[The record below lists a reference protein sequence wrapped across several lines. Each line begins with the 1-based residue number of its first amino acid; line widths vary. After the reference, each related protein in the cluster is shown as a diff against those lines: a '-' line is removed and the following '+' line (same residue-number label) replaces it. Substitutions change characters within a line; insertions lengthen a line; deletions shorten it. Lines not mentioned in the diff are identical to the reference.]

1 MGLFDFVKD
10 AGKKLFGKDEEDAVA
25 ASRDQMA
32 KMEAAKRQAVQRKF
46 QNELTSHGLAVEN
59 LQVDLQGDGVVR
71 LRGKVPNQEIREKVV
86 LAVGN
91 VTSVRAVDDDL
102 EVAAGAASGETATF
116 YTVKSG
122 DTLSKIAKEVYGD
135 ASLYPQIFE
144 ANKPM
149 LDDPDKIYPGQ
160 NLRVPAQATT
170 GVRA

>member
-10 AGKKLFGKDEEDAVA
+10 AGKKLFGDDEEKAVA
-25 ASRDQMA
+25 ANRDQVA
-32 KMEAAKRQAVQRKF
+32 KMETAKRQAVQRKF
-46 QNELTSHGLAVEN
+46 QNELTTHGLAVEN

-71 LRGKVPNQEIREKVV
+71 LRGKVPNQETREKVV

-91 VTSVRAVDDDL
+91 VTGVRSVDDDL
-102 EVAAGAASGETATF
+102 EVPAGAAAAEAATF

-122 DTLSKIAKEVYGD
+122 DTLSKIAKQVYGD

-149 LDDPDKIYPGQ
+149 LDHPDKIYPGQ
-160 NLRVPAQATT
+160 NLRVPALATT

>member
-1 MGLFDFVKD
+1 VKE
-10 AGKKLFGKDEEDAVA
+10 AGKKLFGDDEEKAVA
-25 ASRDQMA
+25 ANRDQVA
-32 KMEAAKRQAVQRKF
+32 KMEAAKKQSVQRKF
-46 QNELTSHGLAVEN
+46 QNELTTHGLAVEN

-91 VTSVRAVDDDL
+91 VNGVRAVDDDL
-102 EVAAGAASGETATF
+102 EVPAGGTAAGTTTF

-135 ASLYPQIFE
+135 ASLYPRIFE

-149 LDDPDKIYPGQ
+149 LSDPDKIYPGQ
-160 NLRVPAQATT
+160 NLRVPAQATA
-170 GVRA
+170 GVSA

>member
-10 AGKKLFGKDEEDAVA
+10 AGKKLFGDDEEKAVA
-25 ASRDQMA
+25 ANRDQVA
-32 KMEAAKRQAVQRKF
+32 KMETAKRQAVQRKF
-46 QNELTSHGLAVEN
+46 QNELTTHGLTVDN
-59 LQVDLQGDGVVR
+59 LQVDLQGEGVVR
-71 LRGKVPNQEIREKVV
+71 LRGKVPNQETREKVV

-91 VTSVRAVDDDL
+91 VTGIRSVDDDL
-102 EVAAGAASGETATF
+102 EVLAGAAAAEAATF

-122 DTLSKIAKEVYGD
+122 DTLSKIAKQVYGD

-149 LDDPDKIYPGQ
+149 LDSPDKIYPGQ
-160 NLRVPAQATT
+160 NLRVPALATT